1 VDALSVNLVQNL
13 IELGLE
19 AVLRGC
25 LALAEAGLELVSQC
39 PSPPLRDYISGSGSH
54 TGEVRRIAA
63 GVLANR
69 NQAGKIN
76 KRQDD
81 CGGPY
86 RHRKQKEEHDK
97 VRKEDGAGSEHSEY
111 CAGGSYHRQRLQGA
125 HRDEQDVE

>member
-1 VDALSVNLVQNL
+1 VDAFSVNFLKYFV
-13 IELGLE
+13 ELGLE

-25 LALAEAGLELVSQC
+25 LALAEAGIELVSQC
-39 PSPPLRDYISGSGSH
+39 PSPPLREYISGSGGH
-54 TGEVRRIAA
+54 TGQMRCIAA

-76 KRQDD
+76 KCQDD

-86 RHRKQKEEHDK
+86 GHRKQKEEHDK

-111 CAGGSYHRQRLQGA
+111 CAGGPYHRQRLQGA
-125 HRDEQDVE
+125 HRDEQDIE